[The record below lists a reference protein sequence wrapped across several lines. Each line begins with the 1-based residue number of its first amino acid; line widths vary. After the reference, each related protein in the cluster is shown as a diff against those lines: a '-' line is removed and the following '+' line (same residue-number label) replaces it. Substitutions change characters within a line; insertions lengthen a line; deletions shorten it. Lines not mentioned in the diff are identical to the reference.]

1 MLCVVSILITGGA
14 GYIGA
19 HIARL
24 LRERGDDVVVVDDL
38 SSGDQ
43 VRLGDTPLVS
53 FDLAATGA
61 VDRLIE
67 TIERYSVESI
77 VHMAARKQVGESV
90 AHPAIYFRDNI
101 GSLANVVEASALTG
115 VKRLVYSSSAAVYGI
130 PSGAPVTEDAAT
142 EPINPYG
149 ETKLVGEWLVRD
161 AAVAH
166 GIRSVTL
173 RYFNVA
179 GAGWD
184 DLGDPN
190 VQNLVTIAI
199 DRTVRGLAPVV
210 FGDSFDTPDGTGV
223 RDYIHVMD
231 LAEAHLAALDVLAA
245 AAVDGPVAA
254 SVYNVGTGR
263 GASVREV
270 LAGLASASGED
281 LEPIIDPPRPGD
293 PPSVVADPSRIAEE
307 LGWRSTRTL
316 EDMVDSAWRAHEW
329 RARSNA

>member
-1 MLCVVSILITGGA
+1 MLCDVSVLITGGA

-19 HIARL
+19 HVVRL
-24 LRERGDDVVVVDDL
+24 LRQRGDDVVVVDDL
-38 SSGDQ
+38 SSGDP

-53 FDLAATGA
+53 FDLAGPDA
-61 VDRLIE
+61 VDGLIE
-67 TIERYSVESI
+67 AIEQHSVDSI
-77 VHMAARKQVGESV
+77 IHLAARKQVGESV
-90 AHPAIYFRDNI
+90 ANPAMYFRDNI
-101 GSLANVVEASALTG
+101 GSLANVVEASARGG
-115 VKRLVYSSSAAVYGI
+115 VTRLVYSSSAAVYGV

-166 GIRSVTL
+166 GLRSVTL

-210 FGDSFDTPDGTGV
+210 FGDSYDTPDGTGV
-223 RDYIHVMD
+223 RDYVHVMD
-231 LAEAHLAALDVLAA
+231 LAEAHLAALDSLAA
-245 AAVDGPVAA
+245 ADGAAVAA
-254 SVYNVGTGR
+254 VYNVGTGH

-270 LAGLASASGED
+270 LASLASASGED
-281 LEPIIDPPRPGD
+281 LDPLVDPPRPGD
-293 PPSVVADPSRIAEE
+293 PPSVVADASRIADH
-307 LGWRSTRTL
+307 LGWRSSRTL
-316 EDMVDSAWRAHEW
+316 DEMVGSAWRAHEW
-329 RARSNA
+329 RSRTLA

>member
-1 MLCVVSILITGGA
+1 MSVLITGGA

-19 HIARL
+19 HIVRL

-38 SSGDQ
+38 SSGDPA
-43 VRLGDTPLVS
+43 RLGDTPLVT
-53 FDLAATGA
+53 FDLAAADA
-61 VDRLIE
+61 VDRLRA

-77 VHMAARKQVGESV
+77 IHLAARKQVGESV
-90 AHPAIYFRDNI
+90 AHPAMYFRDNI
-101 GSLANVVEASALTG
+101 GSLANVVEACALAG
-115 VKRLVYSSSAAVYGI
+115 VTRLVYSSSAAVYGI

-161 AAVAH
+161 AAPAH
-166 GIRSVTL
+166 GLRSVTL

-223 RDYIHVMD
+223 RDYVHVMD
-231 LAEAHLAALDVLAA
+231 LAEAHLASLDALDALGAA
-245 AAVDGPVAA
+245 GGPADA
-254 SVYNVGTGR
+254 TVYNVGTGQ

-270 LAGLASASGED
+270 LASLAGASGEAFD
-281 LEPIIDPPRPGD
+281 PIVDPPRPGD
-293 PPSVVADPSRIAEE
+293 PPSVVADASRIAAD
-307 LGWRSTRTL
+307 LGWRSSRTL
-316 EDMVDSAWRAHEW
+316 DEMVVSAWRAHEW
-329 RARSNA
+329 RSRTPA

>member
-1 MLCVVSILITGGA
+1 MLCDVSILITGGA

-19 HIARL
+19 HVVRL

-38 SSGDQ
+38 SSGEAA
-43 VRLGDTPLVS
+43 RLGDAALVS
-53 FDLAATGA
+53 FDLAGADA

-67 TIERYSVESI
+67 VVERFSVDAVI
-77 VHMAARKQVGESV
+77 HLAARKQVGESV
-90 AHPAIYFRDNI
+90 AHPAMYFRDNI
-101 GSLANVVEASALTG
+101 VSLANVVEASARTG
-115 VKRLVYSSSAAVYGI
+115 VMRLVYSSSAAVYGI

-161 AAVAH
+161 AVVAH
-166 GIRSVTL
+166 GLRSVTL

-223 RDYIHVMD
+223 RDYVHVMD
-231 LAEAHLAALDVLAA
+231 LAEAHLVSLDALT
-245 AAVDGPVAA
+245 AA
-254 SVYNVGTGR
+254 SAAEGPASAAVYNVGTGR
-263 GASVREV
+263 GRE
-270 LAGLASASGED
+270 
-281 LEPIIDPPRPGD
+281 
-293 PPSVVADPSRIAEE
+293 
-307 LGWRSTRTL
+307 
-316 EDMVDSAWRAHEW
+316 
-329 RARSNA
+329 RARGAGEPRRGLG